1 MNQKEEE
8 EEGQEES
15 VETNENEKEKK
26 LYEYKFD
33 DVVVVV
39 VVVVYSNL
47 QNIHHCLPI
56 TLYLHHPI
64 FDRITHKTTVK
75 RTYRFYYYHR
85 LFLFSTSFSS
95 VASPSGAPCLLCVLC
110 LLVWNCCSS
119 YGFFLPLSMLSF
131 NNFFFILPN
140 LVVVVLSL
148 VHFIFISSFFF
159 CVIAICYYEDV
170 R

>member
-1 MNQKEEE
+1 M
-8 EEGQEES
+8 
-15 VETNENEKEKK
+15 
-26 LYEYKFD
+26 YEYKFD

-119 YGFFLPLSMLSF
+119 YGFFLPLSLLSF
-131 NNFFFILPN
+131 NNFFLFSPIWLLLFCLLFIL
-140 LVVVVLSL
+140 
-148 VHFIFISSFFF
+148 FSFRRFF
-159 CVIAICYYEDV
+159 LCHSYMLL
-170 R
+170 